1 MDSGNTLQE
10 QTDILCDSNS
20 DQKVQK
26 SIIVDPFDDE
36 VMKKAGKIIR
46 DGGLVSFPTE
56 TVYGLGANALDP
68 EAAKRIFAAK
78 ERPMT
83 DPLIVHVCDKSDAY
97 ELFSE
102 DENIKELFDILTD
115 RFWPGPFTCV
125 LKANKDKIS
134 PVITAG
140 TDYVGIRCPN
150 NEIALKL
157 IREAQRPI
165 AAPSANKFGH
175 VSPTK
180 AEHVLY
186 DFVKEDVYILD
197 GGSCDYGIE
206 STVVKIYYENTDNED
221 DLSIKLLILRRGGVS
236 EKALRKAV
244 SECTLQNSNIKLSVD
259 CVKKKHHTEE
269 SHQMEAPG
277 QFLRHY
283 APNLP
288 SYMLSDDIIGEED
301 SKSLNLSKCVILD
314 FNAQLL
320 SKFESTNSNLKDKVS
335 LYLDLSERGDYIE
348 AISKVYDYLR
358 ISETQEEGEMVIIA
372 NLSNTVIVDTEDSD
386 ASHSEHYSALFD
398 RLFRSVTGQCIR
410 VNEDFT
416 KYSISNL

>member
-1 MDSGNTLQE
+1 MDTGNTLLE
-10 QTDILCDSNS
+10 QTGALCESHL
-20 DQKVQK
+20 DQKVHK

-36 VMKKAGKIIR
+36 VMKKAGKIIQ

-68 EAAKRIFAAK
+68 EAAKLIFAAK

-83 DPLIVHVCDKSDAY
+83 DPLIVHVSDKSEAY
-97 ELFSE
+97 ELFNE

-125 LKANKDKIS
+125 LKANKEKIS

-186 DFVKEDVYILD
+186 DFKNEDVYILE

-206 STVVKIYYENTDNED
+206 STVVKIYYEETDNQD
-221 DLSIKLLILRRGGVS
+221 HLSIKLLILRRGGVS

-288 SYMLSDDIIGEED
+288 SYMLSDEIIGEED
-301 SKSLNLSKCVILD
+301 SKLLNLSKCVFLD
-314 FNAQLL
+314 FGG
-320 SKFESTNSNLKDKVS
+320 TNSKLKDKVS

-372 NLSNTVIVDTEDSD
+372 NLSNTVVIDTEDSD

-416 KYSISNL
+416 KYTISNL